1 MGKLYI
7 AYGSNLNMR
16 QMYGRCPGA
25 KFLGTGVIEN
35 YALQFKG
42 SPHGAHATIAP
53 QEGASVPVAIWR
65 IQKRDETNLDRYEGY
80 HKPGYCYYDK
90 EQIPVQFEN
99 GMQIKGMVY
108 IMDKTKDF
116 GFPSVGYYHTVL
128 QGYRDCGLDINV
140 LEEALK
146 DSMKMAR
153 ERARRAQE
161 AQMMQD
167 VQETDQVQETQERQE
182 PLDQMKFV

>member
-7 AYGSNLNMR
+7 AYGSNLNKR
-16 QMYGRCPGA
+16 QMCGRCPGA

-42 SPHGAHATIAP
+42 SLMGAHAPIAP

-80 HKPGYCYYDK
+80 HKLGYCYYDK
-90 EQIPVQFEN
+90 EQIPVKCEN
-99 GMQIKGMVY
+99 GMQIDGMVY

-116 GFPSVGYYHTVL
+116 GFPSFGYYQTCL
-128 QGYRDCGLDINV
+128 QGYRDCGLDTRV
-140 LEEALK
+140 LEKALK
-146 DSMKMAR
+146 ESVQLAR
-153 ERARRAQE
+153 EQTRRAQE
-161 AQMMQD
+161 
-167 VQETDQVQETQERQE
+167 VQATQAVQQPNEIQETQDPVE
-182 PLDQMKFV
+182 QMQFV